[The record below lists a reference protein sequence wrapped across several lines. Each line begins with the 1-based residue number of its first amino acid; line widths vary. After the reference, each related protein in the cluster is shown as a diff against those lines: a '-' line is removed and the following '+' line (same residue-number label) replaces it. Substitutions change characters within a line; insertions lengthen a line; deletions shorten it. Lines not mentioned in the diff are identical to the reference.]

1 MCPRYGSEKYCRRTN
16 STICRRLKMYRY
28 ILVYFSFFC
37 SNFENKVLAK
47 LPQNRPRDTYTIPE
61 NGRTVRVHRSI
72 VSGQKSVSTE
82 KKKALQDID
91 DFCSLFYCYRRG
103 LLQCAVHRL
112 HLRFIR
118 YRLPEEETV
127 RQGPAP
133 ALRHRTMIRE

>member
-82 KKKALQDID
+82 KKKKHCRISTTSVAYFTAIVGGS
-91 DFCSLFYCYRRG
+91 CSARCIVCTSGLSGIGFQKRKRFAKGRPRRYVIG
-103 LLQCAVHRL
+103 Q
-112 HLRFIR
+112 
-118 YRLPEEETV
+118 
-127 RQGPAP
+127 
-133 ALRHRTMIRE
+133 